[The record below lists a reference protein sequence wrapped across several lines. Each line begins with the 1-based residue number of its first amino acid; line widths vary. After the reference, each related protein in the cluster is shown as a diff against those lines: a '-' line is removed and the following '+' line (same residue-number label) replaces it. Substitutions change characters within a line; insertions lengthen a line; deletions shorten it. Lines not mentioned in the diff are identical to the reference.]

1 MPKTTEELYKELLE
15 QGKQYQQQANDYLSA
30 YDNRGQFSYDAE
42 NDPMYQS
49 LKNQYVHQ
57 GRRAMEDTMGQAAGL
72 TGGYGSTYAQGVGN
86 QAYNEYLTQL
96 NGQIAGL
103 AQQARANWDAEG
115 DRMLDRYNLA
125 LNAANTAY
133 GQARDALGDLRYDKE
148 YADSQAYQQ
157 WQMNR
162 ADQSDA
168 RSYAEMMIKMGLM
181 PSSDVL
187 AAAGWSEA
195 DVKRMVDYYKQMQ
208 AQAASGGGYSS
219 GGSRGSG
226 GSSGG
231 GNGTGNEYETG
242 AENPYMSGIVGAAI
256 GATAATGA
264 QNITDAQVNELYQYA
279 LANGPDALQAY
290 MYQNYKNS
298 PNFDAVLKRLKQMLV
313 PKQSGPVQNPKNP
326 SQWSE

>member
-133 GQARDALGDLRYDKE
+133 GQARDALGDIRYDKE

-208 AQAASGGGYSS
+208 AQAASGGG
-219 GGSRGSG
+219 SRESRRQ
-226 GSSGG
+226 SDVPT
-231 GNGTGNEYETG
+231 NETGNEYETG

-279 LANGPDALQAY
+279 LANGDDALISY

-298 PNFDAVLKRLKQMLV
+298 PNFDDVLKKLKKMLA
-313 PKQSGPVQNPKNP
+313 PANSGPGYNPKHPN
-326 SQWSE
+326 QITQ

>member
-133 GQARDALGDLRYDKE
+133 GQARDALGDIRYDKE

-208 AQAASGGGYSS
+208 AQAASGGGYR
-219 GGSRGSG
+219 GSRRQSDVPT
-226 GSSGG
+226 
-231 GNGTGNEYETG
+231 NETGNEDETG
-242 AENPYMSGIVGAAI
+242 AENPYMSGIVGAAV

-264 QNITDAQVNELYQYA
+264 QNISDAQVNELYQYA
-279 LANGPDALQAY
+279 LANGDDALISY
-290 MYQNYKNS
+290 MYQNYRNS
-298 PNFDAVLKRLKQMLV
+298 PNFDDVLKKLKKMLA
-313 PKQSGPVQNPKNP
+313 PGNSGPGYNPKHPN
-326 SQWSE
+326 QITQ

>member
-208 AQAASGGGYSS
+208 AASASGGRYSS
-219 GGSRGSG
+219 DGSKRQKDDTGDDDSDGVKYVTTRKITPAQAKELMMMARGAFSADPA
-226 GSSGG
+226 
-231 GNGTGNEYETG
+231 NYE
-242 AENPYMSGIVGAAI
+242 ANQDQLIAMME
-256 GATAATGA
+256 
-264 QNITDAQVNELYQYA
+264 DLYPSKQYA
-279 LANGPDALQAY
+279 NWYD
-290 MYQNYKNS
+290 
-298 PNFDAVLKRLKQMLV
+298 VLNEIWGQLLNDSNR
-313 PKQSGPVQNPKNP
+313 
-326 SQWSE
+326 

>member
-133 GQARDALGDLRYDKE
+133 GQARDALGDIRYDKE

-208 AQAASGGGYSS
+208 AQAASGGIRS
-219 GGSRGSG
+219 GGGSG
-226 GSSGG
+226 GG
-231 GNGTGNEYETG
+231 GNGNGSGSGDGYETG
-242 AENPYMSGIVGAAI
+242 EENPYMSGIVGAAV

-264 QNITDAQVNELYQYA
+264 QNISDAQVNELYQYA
-279 LANGPDALQAY
+279 LANGDDALISY
-290 MYQNYKNS
+290 MYQNYRNS
-298 PNFDAVLKRLKQMLV
+298 PNFDDVLKKLKKMLA
-313 PKQSGPVQNPKNP
+313 PGNSGPGYNPKHPN
-326 SQWSE
+326 QLTQ

>member
-133 GQARDALGDLRYDKE
+133 GQARDALGDIRYDKE

-157 WQMNR
+157 WQMIR

-208 AQAASGGGYSS
+208 AASASGGK
-219 GGSRGSG
+219 R
-226 GSSGG
+226 SGG
-231 GNGTGNEYETG
+231 GPGDRENGSESSPGDGYETG
-242 AENPYMSGIVGAAI
+242 EENPYMSGIVGAAI

-264 QNITDAQVNELYQYA
+264 QNISDAQVNELYQYA
-279 LANGPDALQAY
+279 LANGDDALISY
-290 MYQNYKNS
+290 MYQNYRNS
-298 PNFDAVLKRLKQMLV
+298 PNFDDVLKKLKKMLA
-313 PKQSGPVQNPKNP
+313 PGNSGPGYNPKHPN
-326 SQWSE
+326 QITQ

>member
-1 MPKTTEELYKELLE
+1 MPKTTEELYQELLE
-15 QGKQYQQQANDYLSA
+15 QGRQYQQQAQDYLNA
-30 YDNRGQFSYDAE
+30 YDNRGNFSYDAA
-42 NDPMYQS
+42 NDPLYQS

-96 NGQIAGL
+96 SAQIPGL

-125 LNAANTAY
+125 LNAASNAY
-133 GQARDALGDLRYDKE
+133 GQARDALGDIRYDKE

-195 DVKRMVDYYKQMQ
+195 DVQRMVDYYKGLQN
-208 AQAASGGGYSS
+208 ASGGS
-219 GGSRGSG
+219 GSG
-226 GSSGG
+226 DYWKYLQNPQGDDTTKGHTVTIYDIL
-231 GNGTGNEYETG
+231 NGV
-242 AENPYMSGIVGAAI
+242 VGA
-256 GATAATGA
+256 TGEFLQGVEA
-264 QNITDAQVNELYQYA
+264 PFQNITDAQVNELYKYA
-279 LANGPDALQAY
+279 QENGADALVSY
-290 MYQNYKNS
+290 MYQNYRNS
-298 PNFDAVLKRLKQMLV
+298 PNFDAVLKKLKEMLLPQQNE
-313 PKQSGPVQNPKNP
+313 PKQNPRDSRMWTK
-326 SQWSE
+326 

>member
-133 GQARDALGDLRYDKE
+133 GQARDALGDIRYDKE

-208 AQAASGGGYSS
+208 AQAASGGG
-219 GGSRGSG
+219 SRESRRP
-226 GSSGG
+226 SDVPT
-231 GNGTGNEYETG
+231 NETGNEDETG

-279 LANGPDALQAY
+279 LANGDDALISY
-290 MYQNYKNS
+290 MYQNYRNS
-298 PNFDAVLKRLKQMLV
+298 PNFDDVLKKLKKMLA
-313 PKQSGPVQNPKNP
+313 PGNSGPGYNPKHPN
-326 SQWSE
+326 QLTQ